1 MNQSKTLLAVA
12 IATAITGLVGCGGGG
27 GGAAPAADDQTGGSA
42 SLTLTNDNIYTL
54 ATGFPGTYI
63 GNGEQAV
70 TSVDD
75 VTLNVEAGT
84 LILGNVQE
92 ALITTRGSK
101 INVSGTATDPVVMG
115 SRKWFDS
122 WVSGTAY
129 VDTDYDGTPDV
140 GANGLGE
147 WAGLA
152 LMGYAQSNEGT
163 DVIAEGGIGNYAG
176 TDDTDSSGS
185 IRYLIIRGA
194 GNDLDGNGN
203 ELNGLTLFGT
213 GSGTSI
219 DHVQVHRGLD
229 DGIEH
234 FGSTDHISYFVL
246 TDNRDDGFDWGQG
259 YRGSAQFGL
268 IKHSSGVE
276 GGAGSVSDRM
286 IEADNDK
293 NAPNATPVSRPTL
306 ANISMISGT
315 GVLNKNGAASE
326 GVLMRR
332 GTGFRMYNTV
342 ITQERA
348 KECIEIDGDPT
359 FTEVAQGSTGGVTGQ
374 TENGLAI
381 NVILNCQTKNGT
393 DDLDSD
399 DSNDSNGVGS
409 LFFNDADIVAWF
421 DIGANN
427 VRGNTNFGFTA
438 NAVTTVPVEATV
450 DMQDTNF
457 SLTTAMGG
465 TLAANFVETD
475 YIGAF
480 PQDST
485 NNWTQGWTINVN
497 GNVTVWEP
505 ATGGTLGGAT
515 PTGDGSCPTGTTF
528 VETVDLPNSGGQ
540 MDVCQLQRRYDAGD
554 F

>member
-1 MNQSKTLLAVA
+1 MNKSNTLLAVA
-12 IATAITGLVGCGGGG
+12 VTTAIAGLSGCSGGGSG
-27 GGAAPAADDQTGGSA
+27 APATETGGTNTPA
-42 SLTLTNDNIYTL
+42 SLSLTNDNIYTL
-54 ATGFPGTYI
+54 AAGFPGTYI
-63 GNGEQAV
+63 GNGEQAAAD
-70 TSVDD
+70 SPDD
-75 VTLNVEAGT
+75 ITLSVEAGT
-84 LILGNVQE
+84 LILGSVQE

-101 INVSGTATDPVVMG
+101 ININGTAADPVVMG
-115 SRKWFDS
+115 SRVWFNN
-122 WVSGTAY
+122 WVNGTAY
-129 VDTDYDGTPDV
+129 TDTDYDGTADV

-152 LMGYAQSNEGT
+152 LMGYAQTNEGT
-163 DVIAEGGIGNYAG
+163 DVIAEGGIGNYGG
-176 TDDTDSSGS
+176 TDDADNSGS
-185 IRYLIIRGA
+185 ISYLVIRGA

-268 IKHSSGVE
+268 IKHSSGVD

-293 NAPNATPVSRPTL
+293 NSPNATPVSRPTL
-306 ANISMISGT
+306 ANISMISGA
-315 GVLNKNGAASE
+315 GVLNKNDAVSE

-359 FTEVAQGSTGGVTGQ
+359 FTEVAQGLTAGVTGQ

-381 NVILNCQTKNGT
+381 NVILNCQTKDGS

-399 DSNDSNGVGS
+399 SDGATSPFD
-409 LFFNDADIVAWF
+409 DADIISWF
-421 DIGANN
+421 DSGANN
-427 VRGNTNFGFTA
+427 VRGNTDFGFTA

-480 PQDST
+480 PQNST
-485 NNWTQGWTINVN
+485 NNWTDGWTINVN

-505 ATGGTLGGAT
+505 ATGGTLAGAT
-515 PTGDGSCPTGTTF
+515 PTGDATCPTGTTF
-528 VETVDLPNSGGQ
+528 IETVDLPNNGGQ

>member
-1 MNQSKTLLAVA
+1 MNKSNTLLAVA
-12 IATAITGLVGCGGGG
+12 IATAIAGLSGCSGGGSDT
-27 GGAAPAADDQTGGSA
+27 PVSSTADTSGPV

-54 ATGFPGTYI
+54 ASGFPGTYI
-63 GNGEQAV
+63 GNGEKAV
-70 TSVDD
+70 DSVDD
-75 VTLNVEAGT
+75 VTLNIEPGT
-84 LILGNVQE
+84 LILGSVQE
-92 ALITTRGSK
+92 ALIATRGSK
-101 INVSGTATDPVVMG
+101 INVNGTKADPVVMG
-115 SRKWFDS
+115 SRKWFDN

-129 VDTDYDGTPDV
+129 TDTDYDGTADV

-152 LMGYAQSNEGT
+152 LMGYAQTNEGT

-176 TDDTDSSGS
+176 TDDTDSSGKLS
-185 IRYLIIRGA
+185 YLVIRGA

-213 GSGTSI
+213 GSGTLI

-268 IKHSSGVE
+268 IKQSSGVK

-293 NAPNATPVSRPTL
+293 NDPNAAPVSRPTL
-306 ANISMISGT
+306 ANISMISGA
-315 GVLNKNGAASE
+315 GVLNKKGKASE

-348 KECIEIDGDPT
+348 LECIEIDGDVT
-359 FTEVAQGSTGGVTGQ
+359 FSEVAVGTSGSVTGQ
-374 TENGLAI
+374 SENGIAK
-381 NVILNCQTKNGT
+381 NVILNCQTKDGS
-393 DDLDSD
+393 DDTGADSD
-399 DSNDSNGVGS
+399 GATNP
-409 LFFNDADIVAWF
+409 FNDADVVAWF
-421 DIGANN
+421 DAGSNN
-427 VRGNTNFGFTA
+427 VRGKTDFGFKPVMA
-438 NAVTTVPVEATV
+438 TTVPAATTV
-450 DMQDTNF
+450 DMQSTDF

-465 TLAANFVETD
+465 TLAPNFVETN

-480 PQDST
+480 AQDST
-485 NNWTQGWTINVN
+485 NNWTQDWTINVN

-505 ATGGTLGGAT
+505 ATGGTLAGAT
-515 PTGDGSCPTGTTF
+515 PTGDESCPTGTTYI
-528 VETVDLPNSGGQ
+528 ETVDLPNRGGR
-540 MDVCQLQRRYDAGD
+540 MDVCQLKRRY
-554 F
+554 